1 MTNGAPESPTPPGP
15 PSPGRGGERAT
26 TLGAVAARLPGS
38 RLIGEPSTRVAHLF
52 HDSRRVEPG
61 TLFAARRGKTSDGRQ
76 FVGAAAH
83 AGAVALLTDDE
94 PLALL
99 SGLPALLVPDV
110 ARALGAAAAAVYGEV
125 GEGLEVVG
133 VTGTNGKTTTTH
145 LIASALA
152 TCGARPALLGTL
164 GCHFGGETLPSAH
177 TTPEADE
184 LARRAAWLRA
194 RGATHLVMEVSSHA
208 LALGR
213 VEGVRF
219 RAAGFLN
226 LTQDHLDLH
235 GTMQAYGEAKARLFT
250 DFAPA
255 ASVVNVDDPF
265 GLALAGRAKGELFR
279 VSPSGA
285 RPDARLSLGAW
296 ASSPE
301 GSRAVARSEGREV
314 ALETPLLGEHNREN
328 LAVALGLALALGLGP
343 DDAARALARAPQVPG
358 RLERCSGPG
367 DDLAVVV
374 DYAHSPD
381 ALARVLATLR
391 PLAAGGL
398 VCVFGCGGDRDPLK
412 RPLMGEAV
420 GRGADR
426 AILTND
432 NPRGEDPRAIADATA
447 PGLERTGTPYEI
459 VLDRAEAIERA
470 VASAPAGAL
479 VLIAGKGHE
488 TYQLIGGVSTPF
500 DDRVE
505 ARRAL
510 ERRRARR
517 AR

>member
-1 MTNGAPESPTPPGP
+1 MSAPPASPP
-15 PSPGRGGERAT
+15 
-26 TLGAVAARLPGS
+26 TLGDVAARLPGA
-38 RLIGEPSTRVAHLF
+38 RVVGEASVRVWHLY
-52 HDSRRVEPG
+52 HDSRRVEAG
-61 TLFAARRGKTSDGRQ
+61 ALFAARRGARSDGRA
-76 FVGAAAH
+76 FVDAARRAGAA
-83 AGAVALLTDDE
+83 ALLTDDE
-94 PLALL
+94 ALALAA
-99 SGLPALLVPDV
+99 GLPALVVADV
-110 ARALGAAAAAVYGEV
+110 ARALAAAAAAIYGEV
-125 GEGLEVVG
+125 SEGLEVVG

-145 LIASALA
+145 LLGSVLA
-152 TCGARPALLGTL
+152 AAGARPAVLGTL
-164 GCHFGGETLPSAH
+164 GCRFGGEALPSAH

-235 GTMQAYGEAKARLFT
+235 GTMAAYGEAKARLFT
-250 DFAPA
+250 DFAPG
-255 ASVVNVDDPF
+255 ASVVNVDAPF
-265 GLALAGRAKGELFR
+265 GRALAGRARGELVR

-285 RPDARLSLGAW
+285 EPDAAVAIFDW
-296 ASSPE
+296 ASSPA
-301 GSRAVARSEGREV
+301 GSRARARVGAAEV
-314 ALETPLLGEHNREN
+314 GLETPLVGEHNREN
-328 LAVALGLALALGLGP
+328 LAVALGLALALGLDP
-343 DDAARALARAPQVPG
+343 AAAAGALAGAPQVPG

-367 DDLAVVV
+367 DDVAAVV

-391 PLAAGGL
+391 PLAPGGL
-398 VCVFGCGGDRDPLK
+398 VCVFGCGGDRDPTK

-426 AILTND
+426 AVVTND
-432 NPRGEDPRAIADATA
+432 NPRGEDPRAIAEAAAAGVRRAGA
-447 PGLERTGTPYEI
+447 PCEI

-470 VASAPAGAL
+470 IAGAPPGAL
-479 VLIAGKGHE
+479 VLVAGKGHE
-488 TYQLIGGVSTPF
+488 AYQTVGATSTPF
-500 DDRVE
+500 DDRDE

-510 ERRRARR
+510 ARRRARADR
-517 AR
+517 